1 MKLVSGLTALGAGLF
16 AASVA
21 MAADPPDLVGTWKA
35 TGEAYA
41 SVRLGD
47 ANEHHPE

>member
-1 MKLVSGLTALGAGLF
+1 MKLISGLTALGAGLLS
-16 AASVA
+16 ASIA

-41 SVRLGD
+41 SVRLGE
-47 ANEHHPE
+47 AK